1 MEDNL
6 DDIQIPHVIAGSAN
20 QLIRNLIFS
29 VDKYGENFIEPK
41 NSPSSGR
48 VNREFL
54 NIQSVLTN
62 PRDRLFTSQI
72 KPEIFNPSL
81 AVAKFFYL
89 LSGSNKIED
98 IAFYSKGARRY
109 TDDGIVMPGSHG
121 SRIFY
126 PVVGIDQFEASA
138 HLIREQ
144 KSSKR
149 VTLAIYQPNDCG
161 RKSRDIPCIVSI
173 TFSPRNG
180 KLHTTAYMRA
190 NDVYRILCYDLFE
203 FTMLAE
209 FMAAYADIEL
219 GYYYHIVTSM
229 HLRGSD
235 DIAEAPKLVSENVF
249 CQSMPPMPK
258 ITGGCRLSLI
268 QQESEV
274 RKKVGVLNISQTYDM
289 IDKISKNNHPYWSDL
304 LTTLAIQGFF
314 MSHSVAKEV
323 QEFIHSLV
331 LPSIFLVSNQHKKY
345 MQTRFDMANKS

>member
-1 MEDNL
+1 MEDNI
-6 DDIQIPHVIAGSAN
+6 DDIHIPHVIAGSAN

-29 VDKYGENFIEPK
+29 VDKYGEDFTEPE

-48 VNREFL
+48 INREFL
-54 NIQSVLTN
+54 NIQSILTN
-62 PRDRLFTSQI
+62 PRDRLFNSQI

-89 LSGSNKIED
+89 LSGSNQIED
-98 IAFYSKGARRY
+98 IAFYSNGARRY
-109 TDDGIVMPGSHG
+109 TDDGIIMPGAHG

-138 HLIREQ
+138 HLIREK

-161 RKSRDIPCIVSI
+161 RKSQDIPCIVSI
-173 TFSPRNG
+173 IFSPRNG

-203 FTMLAE
+203 LTMLAE
-209 FMAAYADIEL
+209 FMAAYTDIEL

-235 DIAEAPKLVSENVF
+235 DISEAPKLVTEDVF
-249 CQSMPPMPK
+249 SKSMPSMPK
-258 ITGGCRLSLI
+258 ITAGCRLSLV
-268 QQESEV
+268 QQEAGI
-274 RKKVGVLNISQTYDM
+274 RKKVGFFSISQIYNM
-289 IDKISKNNHPYWSDL
+289 IDKITQNNHPYWSDL
-304 LTTLAIQGFF
+304 LITLAIQGFF
-314 MSHSVAKEV
+314 MTHSVEEV
-323 QEFIHSLV
+323 QELLNSLV
-331 LPSIFLVSNQHKKY
+331 LPSIFLVSNQHNEY
-345 MQTRFDMANKS
+345 MQKRFEIANKS